1 MASSPE
7 PSNYKVTFFVLV
19 TGVSSYAL
27 LQSLVIPALSSIQ
40 SRMHTSQNTVTWVV
54 TAYLLSASIFTP
66 IMGRVGDMY
75 GKKRMFVV
83 ALGALG
89 AGSVIA
95 ALSHSIGLLIIGRAV
110 QGIGGGVLPLA
121 FGIIRD
127 EFPKEKL
134 SSAIGTIAAMTAV
147 GAGLGLVLAGPII
160 IHLGVDYLFWIPFAL
175 TVIAA
180 ISAHFFVPESPVRTE
195 GSINWGAALLLSGWL
210 VALLLAVS
218 EAPVWGWGST
228 RILILFGITAALIV
242 VWIAV
247 ELRVTSPLIDMKMM
261 AVPAVWTNNLTAFL
275 FGIGMYSVFAFLPE
289 FLQTPHSTGYGFGAS
304 TLVSGLY
311 LVPMTTGMFVLGLY
325 SGKISARFGSKNAV
339 VAGSAISCLGYFTL
353 AVAHSSGWQILI
365 VSSLLGI
372 GLGLAF
378 SAMSNLIVMAVPPAQ
393 TGVASGMNANIRTI
407 GGAVGAGIMSS
418 IVTSSLLS
426 NGFPSATG
434 YTHGFIFLGVLTA
447 LATLGA
453 VLIPNLARDAKPHI
467 NHAELSI
474 VPGGTI
480 TEG

>member
-1 MASSPE
+1 MASSSQR
-7 PSNYKVTFFVLV
+7 SNYKLTFFVLV

-40 SRMHTSQNTVTWVV
+40 SSMHTSQNTVTWVV

-66 IMGRVGDMY
+66 IMGRIGDMY
-75 GKKRMFVV
+75 GKQKMFVV
-83 ALGALG
+83 ALGTLG

-95 ALSHSIGLLIIGRAV
+95 ALAHTIGLLIIGRAV

-134 SSAIGTIAAMTAV
+134 GSAIGTIAAMTAV

-160 IHLGVDYLFWIPFAL
+160 VHLGVDYLFWIPFAM

-180 ISAHFFVPESPVRTE
+180 LSAYFFVPESPVRTE

-210 VALLLAVS
+210 VTLLLAVS
-218 EAPVWGWGST
+218 EAPVWGWGSS
-228 RILILFGITAALIV
+228 RVLILFGITAVLIAL
-242 VWIAV
+242 WMMV
-247 ELRVTSPLIDMKMM
+247 EHRVASPLIDMKMM
-261 AVPAVWTNNLTAFL
+261 AIPAVWTNNLTAFL
-275 FGIGMYSVFAFLPE
+275 FGIGMYSIFAFLPE
-289 FLQTPHSTGYGFGAS
+289 FLQTPRATGYGFGFS

-311 LVPMTTGMFVLGLY
+311 LLPMTTGMFILGLY
-325 SGKISARFGSKNAV
+325 SGKIAARFGSKTAV
-339 VAGSAISCLGYFTL
+339 VAGSAISCFGYFTL
-353 AVAHSSGWQILI
+353 AVAHSKGWQILI

-378 SAMSNLIVMAVPPAQ
+378 SAMSNLIVMAVPSSQ

-418 IVTSSLLS
+418 IVTSSMLGD
-426 NGFPSATG
+426 GFPSARG
-434 YTHGFIFLGVLTA
+434 YTNGFIFLGVLTA
-447 LATLGA
+447 IATLGA
-453 VLIPNLARDAKPHI
+453 LLIPRLDRSPGPRM

-474 VPGGTI
+474 VPGGTT